1 MSDKKLDVSKF
12 DETAFNDN
20 LVVWQDIA
28 DEAVGHEKS
37 LAIFY
42 LPEPIERFGNTFN
55 AMCLVK
61 LKDGK
66 RASVYTRFDENGRP
80 LFGVD
85 KFVMSNFIKE

>member
-20 LVVWQDIA
+20 LVVWEDLA
-28 DEAVGHEKS
+28 KESVGHEKS

-55 AMCLVK
+55 AMCMVK

-66 RASVYTRFDENGRP
+66 RASVYTRFDESGRP

-85 KFVMSNFIKE
+85 KFVMSNFLKE